1 LVPLE
6 SDPQRIRAGLQRQ
19 QAAMSMWVERA
30 DPQLWESVNNELEQS
45 FNLLSDSEQ
54 KAVLD
59 ASLRRRGIAG
69 GNGAANGKSHPVAAA
84 SVSAGTLTCRHCQR
98 PNQAT
103 RKFCGGCGKPL
114 WEKCPRC
121 GAECAADEKF
131 CGACGTD
138 ILGGLD
144 AQSQELRSRIEE
156 ALALAAAHRYDAA
169 ISALRGVAAVSDPR
183 FDRFANRALD
193 EIAKVEIDRKTHAR
207 SAEDG
212 LAQARRFIDSHS
224 YESAQNAIEEVPE
237 PLRSAEHH
245 QVLERAKAARHE
257 LLTLGGEIRLAVE
270 RKQTWDL
277 LPKLERLLVLKP
289 NHAQARELA
298 EVLRDNLLRTAKTR
312 FAQNQYREVL
322 DTLEQIPS
330 FVRNGEVISLD
341 EAAGELHCLLSAIR
355 QAPLADRQ
363 VLGLAERLCKLAPE
377 NPEAARLKQ
386 QLAERFR
393 SKPKGPRFASPE
405 WSPAP
410 KRTML
415 GAPVDW
421 LAHLTR
427 SERANSDVSQALEE
441 HPGQFFPALGLA
453 LQGLGLAAIEADLTP
468 KDKGGVLGMLP
479 TLTLSR
485 RQVNEAWGIDL
496 SDYALKA
503 IKLCRQGKGNDVTI
517 EACEYLLHS
526 RPLTH
531 PDVELE
537 RSEIAAETLQDFA
550 AAAGDLK
557 GVKVCLGLAGP
568 RVLGRFFELPPMPAK
583 KVADAIEYEAAHQLP
598 IELAELCWSHQIL
611 DEIAGRTADQQPRRL
626 FIQAARDAQIR
637 ERVAL
642 CKSAGI
648 DVDCVQ
654 SDCVALHNAVVYELL
669 ADAEP
674 DEAIATIDVGTDAT
688 NVVVSSPRSVW
699 FRTFTQGGASFTRD
713 LVKQLKLTHDQAEQ
727 LQHEPAKARRFSQL
741 EATLQ
746 PLIVQLAGEVERSL
760 STYSRLAPDRPVR
773 QVYGLGGGFQ
783 VHGLLRFLRSGK

>member
-1 LVPLE
+1 V
-6 SDPQRIRAGLQRQ
+6 
-19 QAAMSMWVERA
+19 
-30 DPQLWESVNNELEQS
+30 
-45 FNLLSDSEQ
+45 
-54 KAVLD
+54 
-59 ASLRRRGIAG
+59 
-69 GNGAANGKSHPVAAA
+69 
-84 SVSAGTLTCRHCQR
+84 
-98 PNQAT
+98 
-103 RKFCGGCGKPL
+103 
-114 WEKCPRC
+114 
-121 GAECAADEKF
+121 ECAADERF

-138 ILGGLD
+138 IAGGLN
-144 AQSQELRSRIEE
+144 AQGQELSTRIDE
-156 ALALAAAHRYDAA
+156 ALTLAAAHRYDAA
-169 ISALRGVAAVSDPR
+169 TAALHGVAEVTDPR
-183 FDRFANRALD
+183 LARYAQRALD

-207 SAEDG
+207 AAEDG
-212 LAQARRFIDSHS
+212 LAQARRFMESHS
-224 YESAQNAIEEVPE
+224 YEGAQNAIEEVPE

-245 QVLERAKAARHE
+245 QVLERSKAARYE
-257 LLTLGGEIRLAVE
+257 LLTLGGEIRQAVE
-270 RKQTWDL
+270 RKHTWDL

-289 NHAQARELA
+289 NHAQAKELA
-298 EVLRDNLLRTAKTR
+298 EALRDNLLKMAKTR
-312 FAQNQYREVL
+312 FAQNQYREAI

-330 FVRNGEVISLD
+330 FVRNSEVISLD
-341 EAAGELHCLLSAIR
+341 DAAGELHGLMQAVR

-363 VLGLAERLCKLAPE
+363 ILGLAERLCKLAPQ

-386 QLAERFR
+386 QVAERVK
-393 SKPKGPRFASPE
+393 SNPINPRFASPE
-405 WSPAP
+405 WSAAP
-410 KRTML
+410 KRTLL

-421 LAHLTR
+421 LAHPTR
-427 SERANSDVSQALEE
+427 SERVNSEISRTLAE

-468 KDKGGVLGMLP
+468 QEKGGVLGMLP
-479 TLTLSR
+479 TLSLSR
-485 RQVNEAWGIDL
+485 RQVKEAWGIDL

-503 IKLCRQGKGNDVTI
+503 IKLSRQGKGGDARI
-517 EACEYLLHS
+517 EACAYLLHS
-526 RPLTH
+526 RFLTH
-531 PDVELE
+531 RDVEME

-557 GVKVCLGLAGP
+557 GVKVCLGFAGP

-583 KVADAIEYEAAHQLP
+583 KISDAIKYEAAHQLP

-611 DEIAGRTADQQPRRL
+611 DEVAGRAADQQPRRV

-648 DVDCVQ
+648 AVDCVQ
-654 SDCVALHNAVVYELL
+654 SDCVALHNAIVYELL
-669 ADAEP
+669 ADAEA

-688 NVVVSSPRSVW
+688 NVVVSSPRSIW

-713 LVKQLKLTHDQAEQ
+713 LARQLKLTHDQAEQ
-727 LQHEPAKARRFSQL
+727 LQREPAKARRFSQL

-783 VHGLLRFLRSGK
+783 VHGLFRFLRSGK